1 MLLRGS
7 SLRVPGGLCGRS
19 PGRPRLLFLGGRD
32 CSTWW
37 GGEEA
42 RRAPERAPNSCL
54 AVLGAGGGGGVG
66 VSACKLVLALPL
78 SSGNILDVERQAGRK
93 GA

>member
-54 AVLGAGGGGGVG
+54 AVLGAGGGGGWCERLQACSS
-66 VSACKLVLALPL
+66 SAPFFWKH
-78 SSGNILDVERQAGRK
+78 S
-93 GA
+93 

>member
-54 AVLGAGGGGGVG
+54 AVLGAGGGGGG
-66 VSACKLVLALPL
+66 WCERLQACSSSAPFFWKH
-78 SSGNILDVERQAGRK
+78 S
-93 GA
+93 